1 MMVTMMVTMIKVV
14 ISALLACKKSREN
27 PAKLL
32 SPGFTISL
40 CSLCGSLSLSL
51 CLCDTLIPQTTLASR
66 YGLLWSC

>member
-51 CLCDTLIPQTTLASR
+51 SVSVTR
-66 YGLLWSC
+66 